1 MRQAAVLAVVVT
13 LLSAG
18 ASHAQS
24 ARPKPEPPKA
34 PPAPVSL
41 ESAAP
46 PYETPLLRL
55 SELLGALTYLRDLC
69 GHGDGGEFRAR
80 MAALIDSETA
90 AGTRR
95 DRIAGYF
102 NRGFQEYE
110 LLHRTC
116 TPVSREI
123 VRRAMTEAGSLAH
136 DIGNRYGGT

>member
-1 MRQAAVLAVVVT
+1 MRRTAVLALVAS

-18 ASHAQS
+18 AGHAQG
-24 ARPKPEPPKA
+24 ARAKPEPPKA
-34 PPAPVSL
+34 PQAPASL
-41 ESAAP
+41 DAAAP

-55 SELLGALTYLRDLC
+55 SELLGTLTYLRDLC
-69 GHGDGGEFRAR
+69 GYADGGEFRAR
-80 MAALIDSETA
+80 MGALLDTETA
-90 AGTRR
+90 AGPRR

-123 VRRAMTEAGSLAH
+123 VRRAMAEAGSLAH